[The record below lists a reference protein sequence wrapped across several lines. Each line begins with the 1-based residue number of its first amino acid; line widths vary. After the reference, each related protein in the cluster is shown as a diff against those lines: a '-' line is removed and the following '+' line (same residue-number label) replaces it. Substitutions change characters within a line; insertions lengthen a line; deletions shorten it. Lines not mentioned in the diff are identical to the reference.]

1 MKKLLIL
8 LLLPWILGCDSEDLE
23 ETQNIDTV
31 KKYIKAVEEM
41 DYETMASLLDE
52 RYQGLG
58 PSINDSINKPKAL
71 ENWKNSAS
79 ELYEKIVYEK
89 SRFIATKIEE
99 GDNQG
104 NWVANWAVVAIDY
117 KNGSGS
123 ARLLANT
130 VYQID
135 NGKIV
140 KSYTFYNEAD
150 VLEQLG
156 YVFIHPDDL

>member
-8 LLLPWILGCDSEDLE
+8 LLLPWVLGCDSEDLE

-41 DYETMASLLDE
+41 DYETMASLLDDG
-52 RYQGLG
+52 YQGLG
-58 PSINDSINKPKAL
+58 PSLNDSINKPQAL
-71 ENWKNSAS
+71 EGWKNNAS
-79 ELYEKIVYEK
+79 VLYETIVYEK
-89 SRFIATKIEE
+89 SKFIAANIDD

-104 NWVANWAVVAIDY
+104 NWVSNWAIVAINY
-117 KNGSGS
+117 KDGSES

-130 VYQID
+130 VYQIE